1 MHHPLTSLHQTQ
13 TPIPWYYERWQL
25 RMVLLCCQDFFFLL
39 IELVAEEGTKVAI
52 VSVSNEPIH

>member
-1 MHHPLTSLHQTQ
+1 MKHINTYSVVMGGRSKGWFCSTAKTL
-13 TPIPWYYERWQL
+13 
-25 RMVLLCCQDFFFLL
+25 FFFLL

>member
-1 MHHPLTSLHQTQ
+1 MKHINTYSVVMGGGSKGWFCSTAR
-13 TPIPWYYERWQL
+13 T
-25 RMVLLCCQDFFFLL
+25 FFFLL

>member
-1 MHHPLTSLHQTQ
+1 
-13 TPIPWYYERWQL
+13 
-25 RMVLLCCQDFFFLL
+25 MVLFYSQDSFFFLL